1 MATIDNAAREYVT
14 WTMTDAPDGVDI
26 EVSTDDGDTWHPT
39 TREGDVIQ
47 ALFAGPDAESN
58 PEGTIVLTAGR
69 TRLLARAVDAP
80 EIIVRFAGAIDI
92 T

>member
-1 MATIDNAAREYVT
+1 MATIDNAGREYVT

-26 EVSTDDGDTWHPT
+26 EVSTDDGETWHPT
-39 TREGDVIQ
+39 TRDGDTIR
-47 ALFAGPDAESN
+47 ALFAGPDAEDN
-58 PEGTIVLTAGR
+58 PEGTIVVGPQR